1 MGSTNITLYN
11 GFDQPTDVTRME
23 FPTYGNC
30 FSFIWNTTSPNKL
43 IIESKKDHQVC
54 ANF

>member
-1 MGSTNITLYN
+1 MGTIDIVLHNR
-11 GFDQPTDVTRME
+11 FDELTDVTRME

-43 IIESKKDHQVC
+43 LIEADKTHRV
-54 ANF
+54 